1 MNRLILSA
9 FTLLLSLSYSFSQTY
24 SIQSNIFDKNNGAAV
39 EAATVRLLNASDS
52 SFVQAVQTDNKGHFS
67 LNKIASG
74 NYVLTINYLGYHQ
87 HKQSVSVGEKNV
99 ILKNIQLQED
109 SKLLSEVVVRGTA
122 TQMTVRGDTIEFNA
136 GAFKLGENAVVEDL
150 LKRLPGV
157 EITPEGKI
165 TVNGQE
171 VTKIRVDGKK
181 FFEGDPEMATKN
193 IPAEL
198 IEKVQVLEEKSEMAK
213 LTGFED
219 DDTERIIN
227 LTFKDSRRRG
237 QFGNI
242 TTGAGADVGGNF
254 RYDANAFLNL
264 INGDSQTAI
273 TGGANNIN
281 TARSTRGR
289 GGFNANNGIS
299 ETQNIGIN
307 NTSILSP
314 KLSLGGDGSFNHSA
328 NNTQTESNRESY
340 ISGSRYDDYSK
351 NTSHNDLYSVN
362 GRLEMEW
369 KPDSLTTFVFQPN
382 LGYNRSISNREN
394 EFLYLI
400 DNDTTSVGETRNEGT
415 NSSINGDLR
424 LTYNRKSASKRGRSF
439 TARVNSGFSQS
450 DNESFNFSE
459 KLKSTNDTTI
469 NQKTIEKSNTYKFD
483 VRLSYVEPLWNNQNL
498 LEMVAGFE
506 TTKRDSEKR
515 QYDKDLSLGGV
526 HDYDFMGE
534 YTNFNDEYSNSF
546 DNLFFRETAELNYRH
561 IQKDYNLTLGIKA
574 EPSQTYNEVI
584 YGDGTS
590 REVSSEV
597 FNFAPS
603 ARFQYNFGKRQYVRV
618 FYRGRTQQPN
628 INQMQPVKNN
638 SDLMSETVGNARL
651 NPAFNHSLFSTYSSF
666 NETRQSS
673 LNLDFRFSAIKDA
686 LVSNTIYDE
695 TGKRYNQTVN
705 ADVTPFSFDGGVMY
719 NTPIIKKRLHFNT
732 NTRGRYN
739 KQYGYSEKGVS
750 SVEIDIDNLRNGQLS
765 ETDNYRLQ
773 QNLSLT
779 FTHDVVEIGARGSFM
794 YSNTQ
799 NNLRGGSPTETMDWT
814 GSGNVV
820 VRLPY
825 NFTVSSDLNY
835 TTRQGYSSFDQNELI
850 WNASLDKTLFKNKA
864 TLSLR
869 ATDILQQRLNIRQT
883 IGDNYVQ
890 YNSYNTLQ
898 SYFLASFTY
907 KISKFAGMKE
917 SDVNVQDNRFGPPT
931 GRPNDSGGR
940 RIQTF

>member
-1 MNRLILSA
+1 MNRVILSA
-9 FTLLLSLSYSFSQTY
+9 FTLLLTISYSFSQTY
-24 SIQSNIFDKNNGAAV
+24 SIQSNIFDKKNGAAI

-52 SFVQAVQTDNKGHFS
+52 SFVQAAQTDNKGHFV
-67 LNKIASG
+67 LNRVASG

-87 HKQSVSVGEKNV
+87 HKQSVSVREKDV

-136 GAFKLGENAVVEDL
+136 GAFKMGENAVVEDL

-237 QFGNI
+237 TFGNV

-299 ETQNIGIN
+299 DTQNIGIS

-314 KLSLGGDGSFNHSA
+314 TLSLGGDGSFNHSA

-351 NTSHNDLYSVN
+351 NTSLNDLYSVN

-369 KPDSLTTFVFQPN
+369 KPDSLTTFIFQPN
-382 LGYNRSISNREN
+382 LGYNRSLSNRNN

-400 DNDTTSVGETRNEGT
+400 DNDTTSVGETRNKGT

-439 TARVNSGFSQS
+439 TARVNGGFSQS

-483 VRLSYVEPLWNNQNL
+483 MRLSYVEPLWNNQNL

-506 TTKRDSEKR
+506 TTKRSSEKQ
-515 QYDKDLSLGGV
+515 QYDKHISFGV
-526 HDYDFMGE
+526 HDYDFMGD
-534 YTNFNDEYSNSF
+534 YTHFNDEYSNSF
-546 DNLFFRETAELNYRH
+546 NNLFLRETAELNYRH

-574 EPSQTYNEVI
+574 EPSQTYNEVM

-590 REVSSEV
+590 REVSNEV

-603 ARFQYNFGKRQYVRV
+603 ARFQYNFGKRQFVRV
-618 FYRGRTQQPN
+618 FYRGRTRQPS

-638 SDLMSETVGNARL
+638 SDLMSETVGNAGL
-651 NPAFNHSLFSTYSSF
+651 NPAFDHSLSSMYSSF

-705 ADVTPFSFDGGVMY
+705 ANVTPFSFNGGVMY

-739 KQYGYSEKGVS
+739 KQYGYSKRGAS
-750 SVEIDIDNLRNGQLS
+750 SEEIKSGDFFLGDLS
-765 ETDNYRLQ
+765 ETDNHQLQ
-773 QNLSLT
+773 QNLSVT
-779 FTHDVVEIGARGSFM
+779 FTHDMVEIGARGSFI

-799 NNLRGGSPTETMDWT
+799 NNLRGGVPNETMDWT

-820 VRLPY
+820 FRLPY
-825 NFTVSSDLNY
+825 SFTVSSDLNY
-835 TTRQGYSSFDQNELI
+835 TTRQGYVSFDQNELI

-883 IGDNYVQ
+883 VGDNYVQ

-898 SYFLASFTY
+898 SYFLVSFTY
-907 KISKFAGMKE
+907 KISKFTGMKE

-931 GRPNDSGGR
+931 GRPSDSGGR
-940 RIQTF
+940 RMQMF